1 MTDAHLPSRLRLV
14 RTALVRFL
22 AGVLLIGA
30 LVFLPAGTIRFW
42 QGWLYLAVL
51 LGPLAGFGV
60 VLFVKD
66 PEMMARRMRM
76 RESEAQQKKAIAALS
91 VVIVASLII
100 AGLDRRCGWSA
111 VPPVLVIV
119 ADAMILVGYLL
130 FGLTIRENR
139 FASRVVE
146 LQEGQAVISSGPYA
160 VVRHPMYLA
169 TALMFTV
176 TPLALGSYWALL
188 VSVLFPVMLAVRIN
202 NEEAILREGLRGYN
216 EYVRNVKYRL
226 IPYMW

>member
-1 MTDAHLPSRLRLV
+1 
-14 RTALVRFL
+14 
-22 AGVLLIGA
+22 
-30 LVFLPAGTIRFW
+30 
-42 QGWLYLAVL
+42 VL